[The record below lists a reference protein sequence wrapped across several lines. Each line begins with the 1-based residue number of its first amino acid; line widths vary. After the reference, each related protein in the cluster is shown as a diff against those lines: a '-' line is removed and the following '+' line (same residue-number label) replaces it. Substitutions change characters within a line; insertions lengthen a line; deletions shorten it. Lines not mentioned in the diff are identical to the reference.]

1 MTIRMNFESSRPV
14 GAAHAREAWRTAAIA
29 AVIAVTIAGVISAL
43 STGVLSIGGPGST
56 GVPGEVDVLFV
67 VLAALGA
74 SFVVAG
80 IVPLRRRRDR

>member
-1 MTIRMNFESSRPV
+1 MTLRMNYESGRPV
-14 GAAHAREAWRTAAIA
+14 GAVHAREAWRAAAIA
-29 AVIAVTIAGVISAL
+29 AAIVGAIAGVISAL

-56 GVPGEVDVLFV
+56 GVPGEVVVLFV

-80 IVPLRRRRDR
+80 IVPLRRRRDH